1 MEFCHFSLS
10 DAHAFALVQSA
21 PSANNHFDFD
31 RYFRPGARAKS
42 HESRGYGANQ
52 QIDAA
57 RGLRR

>member
-1 MEFCHFSLS
+1 MLS
-10 DAHAFALVQSA
+10 HLVPALVESA